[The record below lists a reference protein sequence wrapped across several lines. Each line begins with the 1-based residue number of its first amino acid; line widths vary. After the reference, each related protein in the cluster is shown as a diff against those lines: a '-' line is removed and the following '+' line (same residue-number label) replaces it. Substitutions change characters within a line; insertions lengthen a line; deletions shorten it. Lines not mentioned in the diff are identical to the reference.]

1 MIAYYFMFEKHPFA
15 PNEVEREGL
24 ARQLGF
30 TNNVSK
36 EEQKKSKSSTK
47 ISILLK
53 VQIQN

>member
-15 PNEVEREGL
+15 PNEVEREDL